1 VAGVG
6 SLLDTAKLALFSYQ
20 RAIDVT
26 SHNVANVST
35 PGYSRQTL
43 VLQTQDPEQVRE
55 GYLGRGVTPQAILRH
70 ADQYLTDR
78 LNDKHAD
85 LSRDETTRTNL
96 ERIEALLNETSD
108 YGMAQEL
115 TEFFNSWQDVANNAS
130 GSAER
135 EALLDRAQ
143 ALAVRFNNLISDLDQ
158 VTKDVNQYIGASVS
172 SINEMTAE
180 IADLNQR
187 IMESENTGRSAN
199 DFRDRRDLLL
209 QQLSQEIS
217 ITYFETANHTVT
229 VFTGTGKLLVESH
242 QNWTLSMDG
251 DNVYYDREKD
261 PGDPTAGLIDRNDI
275 TGGRI
280 KGWMDVR
287 FDTLTDAD
295 GNHTAIYDFKNYLNQ
310 LAKTLIW
317 EVNDQ
322 HSQGVGQT
330 AFSNLTGTTT
340 ISDPTAALNT
350 AASGVDFYD
359 KLVDDGTLTFYVYD
373 ASGQPTQYAITLT
386 AGMTGNQLVSAINDL
401 GSGVTA
407 SITSTGKLNLTAAT
421 GDTFAFAEDNSKIL
435 AALGLNTFFSWDSS
449 QPTQVGVYASS
460 LAVNNVLQDNSDY
473 VAAARV
479 NTDDGTFD
487 AGDNQNALDL
497 ADIKDKN
504 VLGGPPANLTLAG
517 YLNLMVSDLGIRV
530 DQAKTAEG
538 FVDQTVKELEDLRD
552 SVSAVSLDEEMVNII
567 KFQKAYQMSA
577 ILVKTA
583 DDLLQTVLN
592 IKA

>member
-1 VAGVG
+1 MAGVG
-6 SLLDTAKLALFSYQ
+6 SMLDTAKLALFSYQ

-35 PGYSRQTL
+35 PGFSRQTL
-43 VLQTQDPEQVRE
+43 VLQTQNPEQVRE
-55 GYLGRGVTPQAILRH
+55 GFLGRGVTPQAILRH

-78 LNDKHAD
+78 LNEKHSD
-85 LSRDETTRTNL
+85 LSRNETMVSDL
-96 ERIEALLNETSD
+96 QRIESMLNETGD
-108 YGMAQEL
+108 YGLTQQL
-115 TEFFNSWQDVANNAS
+115 TEFFNAWQDVANNPS
-130 GSAER
+130 GSPER
-135 EALLDRAQ
+135 EALVAQAQ
-143 ALAVRFNNLISDLDQ
+143 ALSVRFNQLITDLDQ
-158 VTKDVNQYIGASVS
+158 VSKDANQSMGASVTK
-172 SINEMTAE
+172 INEMTAE

-209 QQLSQEIS
+209 QKLSQEIS

-229 VFTGTGKLLVESH
+229 VFTGKGKLLVESH

-251 DNVYYDREKD
+251 DNLYYDREKD
-261 PGDPTAGLIDRNDI
+261 PANPSAGLIDRNDI
-275 TGGRI
+275 TGGKM
-280 KGWMDVR
+280 KGWMDIR
-287 FDTLTDAD
+287 FDTLADAD
-295 GNHTAIYDFKNYLNQ
+295 GNHTAVYDFKNYLNQ

-340 ISDPTAALNT
+340 ISDPTAALDT
-350 AASGVDFYD
+350 AASGLDFYD

-373 ASGQPTQYAITLT
+373 AAGTATQYTVTLT

-407 SITSTGKLNLTAAT
+407 SITSTGKLNLAAST
-421 GDTFAFAEDNSKIL
+421 GDTFAFAQDDSKIL
-435 AALGLNTFFSWDSS
+435 AALGLNTFFSWDST
-449 QPTQVGVYASS
+449 QPTQIGVYASS
-460 LAVNNVLQDNSDY
+460 MAVNNVLVDNSDY

-479 NTDDGTFD
+479 NPDDGTFNT
-487 AGDNQNALDL
+487 GDNQNALDL
-497 ADIKDKN
+497 ADLKDKS
-504 VLGGPPANLTLAG
+504 VLGGPPANQTFAG
-517 YLNLMVSDLGIRV
+517 YLNGIVSELGTRV

-538 FVDQTVKELEDLRD
+538 FVNQMVNQLNDQRD
-552 SVSAVSLDEEMVNII
+552 SVSGVSLDEEMVNII
-567 KFQKAYQMSA
+567 KFQRAYQMSA
-577 ILVKTA
+577 VLVKTA
-583 DDLLQTVLN
+583 DELLQTVLN